1 MKRLSL
7 LFALPVLAAFIALA
21 PQSTEKTH
29 AAYVYEVY
37 MYGNNVVPGVNTSIY
52 GFLRFFFN
60 DTMTEA
66 DVTVDVKGVS
76 NTGVTGA
83 DIRAGKPGANGPVV
97 FHLSD
102 GDFIVTSARIK
113 LTPADLQHMVD
124 GDWYGVLY
132 TTYHPQGEDPRPAH
146 PAPRSHRRLS
156 TTTTRP
162 DASTRSAAPQ
172 RGPNRRTAHQQRRR
186 SHLAPQHRKRRPPE
200 VGTSVPS
207 PLGRG

>member
-1 MKRLSL
+1 LKRLSL
-7 LFALPVLAAFIALA
+7 LFALPMLAAFVALA

-37 MYGNNVVPGVNTSIY
+37 MYGDNVVPSVNTSIY

-83 DIRAGKPGANGPVV
+83 DIRAGKPGTNGPVV

-102 GDFIVTSARIK
+102 GDFIVTSTRIK
-113 LTPADLQHMVD
+113 LTPADLQHMVN

-132 TTYHPQGEDPRPAH
+132 TSYHPQGEIRAQLNLPPEAVGASPPPPPAH
-146 PAPRSHRRLS
+146 TSTQAPLAPPPGPAPTAVPP
-156 TTTTRP
+156 TTGGGGAVISPPNTG
-162 DASTRSAAPQ
+162 SAGL
-172 RGPNRRTAHQQRRR
+172 R
-186 SHLAPQHRKRRPPE
+186 
-200 VGTSVPS
+200 
-207 PLGRG
+207 

>member
-1 MKRLSL
+1 LKRLSL
-7 LFALPVLAAFIALA
+7 LFALPILAAFVALA

-37 MYGNNVVPGVNTSIY
+37 MYGNNVVPAVNTSIY

-76 NTGVTGA
+76 NSGVTGA
-83 DIRAGKPGANGPVV
+83 DIRAGAPGTNGPVV

-113 LTPADLQHMVD
+113 LTPADLQHMVN

-132 TTYHPQGEDPRPAH
+132 TTYHPQGEIRAQLNLPPEAIGAVPPPP
-146 PAPRSHRRLS
+146 PAP
-156 TTTTRP
+156 TATRAP
-162 DASTRSAAPQ
+162 APPPLSAAPTAVPPPS
-172 RGPNRRTAHQQRRR
+172 GGGAIISPPNTGNAG
-186 SHLAPQHRKRRPPE
+186 LMK
-200 VGTSVPS
+200 
-207 PLGRG
+207 

>member
-1 MKRLSL
+1 LKRLSL

-21 PQSTEKTH
+21 PQSTEKTQ

-76 NTGVTGA
+76 NSGVTGA
-83 DIRAGKPGANGPVV
+83 DIRAALPGANGPVV

-102 GDFIVTSARIK
+102 GDFIVTSAHIK
-113 LTPADLQHMVD
+113 LTPADLQHMVN

-132 TTYHPQGEDPRPAH
+132 TTYHPQGEIRAQLNLP
-146 PAPRSHRRLS
+146 
-156 TTTTRP
+156 P
-162 DASTRSAAPQ
+162 DAVGASPPPPPAATQAPAAPPPLSAAPTAVPLTS
-172 RGPNRRTAHQQRRR
+172 GGGAVISPPNTGTAGLR
-186 SHLAPQHRKRRPPE
+186 
-200 VGTSVPS
+200 
-207 PLGRG
+207 

>member
-7 LFALPVLAAFIALA
+7 ILALPILAAIVALA
-21 PQSTEKTH
+21 PQSTNKTH

-37 MYGNNVVPGVNTSIY
+37 MYGDNIVPGVNTTIY

-76 NTGVTGA
+76 NSGVTGA
-83 DIRAGKPGANGPVV
+83 DIRAGKPGTNGPVV

-102 GDFIVTSARIK
+102 GDFIVTSTRIK
-113 LTPADLQHMVD
+113 LTPADLQHMVN

-132 TTYHPQGEDPRPAH
+132 TTYHPQGEIRAQINLPAEAIGVS
-146 PAPRSHRRLS
+146 PPTPTPTSTQAPV
-156 TTTTRP
+156 
-162 DASTRSAAPQ
+162 APPP
-172 RGPNRRTAHQQRRR
+172 GPTPTAV
-186 SHLAPQHRKRRPPE
+186 PPSSGGGA
-200 VGTSVPS
+200 VIS
-207 PLGRG
+207 PPNTGNAGLR